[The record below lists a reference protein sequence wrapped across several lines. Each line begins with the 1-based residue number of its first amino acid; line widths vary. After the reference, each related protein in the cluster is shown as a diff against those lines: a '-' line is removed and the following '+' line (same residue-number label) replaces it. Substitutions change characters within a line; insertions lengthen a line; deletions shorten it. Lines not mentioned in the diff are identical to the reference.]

1 MILKFYDFVFF
12 RILKFINLTNKSI
25 PEWSTIILLSTV
37 IFININTLSFY
48 LGISYKEHGADSFRI
63 FIFLLIFIN
72 YFIFLYKKRYLK
84 IIDRF
89 SKSVNKYYKTYDLLI
104 LIYICLSIFTFC
116 TSLKFQTFYSLLF
129 VLLVCLFCFG
139 IKFFYKT

>member
-37 IFININTLSFY
+37 IFINTLSFY